1 MNRPRSDSS
10 QTLLVNTHVHDAQDS
25 LTILCDTKS
34 VVRQTTVLHLF
45 FVICS
50 VACADDEK
58 RPWVRQEKVQF
69 QALLER
75 NGVIVVQHKYFAEGE
90 PTLLMHFE
98 AIEAMQ
104 RGSK

>member
-1 MNRPRSDSS
+1 MY
-10 QTLLVNTHVHDAQDS
+10 DS
-25 LTILCDTKS
+25 LTIVCDTRS
-34 VVRQTTVLHLF
+34 VVRQTTRYMSP
-45 FVICS
+45 VICY
-50 VACADDEK
+50 AAHADDEK

-75 NGVIVVQHKYFAEGE
+75 NGVVVVEHKCFAEGE

-104 RGSK
+104 RGA

>member
-1 MNRPRSDSS
+1 
-10 QTLLVNTHVHDAQDS
+10 VCCHVHDS
-25 LTILCDTKS
+25 LTILCGTRS
-34 VVRQTTVLHLF
+34 VRQTKVLHLF
-45 FVICS
+45 PVILS
-50 VACADDEK
+50 AACADYEK

-75 NGVIVVQHKYFAEGE
+75 NGVVVIEHKYFAERE

-104 RGSK
+104 RGA